1 MAEIKDELL
10 QRWHDALAS
19 RGHDDACID
28 GILQQELSIWH
39 VLFDQS
45 RDGIVVINREGKVLA
60 ANPAFRDMLG
70 YSHSE
75 LLQLKVWDWDAHY
88 DEAAFHEFMKTL
100 SEDGQMLETV
110 HLKRDGTKME
120 VEIALSCTDF
130 IGEKLVF
137 CVQRDVTQRKAN
149 ERRIHQMM
157 TTDELTGLLNR
168 REFNQRLEHE
178 LNRKDRYANQCALV
192 MLDVDHFKSINDHYG
207 HPTGDQVL
215 VTVSKLIA
223 SQVREVDS
231 IARWGGEE
239 FLILLPETD
248 AEQATRV
255 AEKLRIA
262 LQAQKLVQVGGVTA
276 SFGVTEYRQGDDT
289 DALIKRADA
298 ALYEAKSA
306 GRNCVKVSAF

>member
-75 LLQLKVWDWDAHY
+75 VLQLKVWDWDAHY